1 MARLRAWL
9 SRPAAYCVA
18 ILYAKAGMIP
28 FLLLRKAFVRT
39 MDKKA
44 ILAVVL
50 SMVIWIGWQKYYL
63 EPIQQRN
70 AAVQK
75 AEQEAQ
81 ASANKR
87 DELKADLDAKGIIS
101 PAEKSEI
108 ASRARQFQNLEND
121 STNVL
126 VTNSGAA
133 IEGWQLK
140 GFSPTLEK
148 KDVKIGLEGATG
160 FSNQLSLRFNDANMS
175 AEVARNWDSLERTGD
190 RGVVAKLSAPSVQAE
205 KQFVL
210 DEKGY
215 GATLQYKLR
224 FTNAVP
230 TYVFL
235 DLFGSPKREHDTEG
249 SIFGQAPD
257 KVHVTFRDPQ
267 GRHAEIAASYK
278 ETKESASG
286 VKWMGLDTRYFVL
299 AAVPTDASKD
309 AGAQVAQDNS
319 RGAPAVRG
327 TLVFPTNGAKEMTV
341 STRVFFGP
349 KDMESL
355 RAVDP
360 ILTDTIDFGWTSFL
374 AIPLL
379 QALKWLYTFVHNY
392 GLAIIILTFLIK
404 MALLPLTYK
413 SMKSM
418 SKIAKLQPQLNALR
432 EKYKDDREK
441 LNVEMMTFM
450 KTNGYNPVGGCLPIL
465 IQMPI
470 FFALYRVLFN
480 SMELYQAP
488 FGLWIHDLS
497 SPDPLFIT
505 PVLLCGLM
513 FLQQKLSPT
522 TATDPTQQKMM
533 QIMPV
538 IFGVFMLMLP
548 AGLNVYMVVNSAT
561 SIAQQLFLNKKL
573 GIGRYAP
580 KDPVKV

>member
-1 MARLRAWL
+1 
-9 SRPAAYCVA
+9 
-18 ILYAKAGMIP
+18 
-28 FLLLRKAFVRT
+28 

-63 EPIQQRN
+63 EPIQQKN

-81 ASANKR
+81 SAAKKR
-87 DELKADLDAKGIIS
+87 DELKADLDAKGVIS
-101 PAEKSEI
+101 PAEKKEI
-108 ASRARQFQNLEND
+108 ASRARLFQNLEND

-126 VTNSGAA
+126 VTNSAAA

-140 GFSPTLEK
+140 GYSPTLEK

-160 FSNQLSLRFNDANMS
+160 FANQIGLRFSDANMS
-175 AEVARNWDSLERTGD
+175 AEVARNWDSLEPAGARA
-190 RGVVAKLSAPSVQAE
+190 VVAKLAAPLVTAE
-205 KQFVL
+205 KHFTL

-215 GATLQYKLR
+215 GAVLEYKLR
-224 FTNAVP
+224 FNQAVP
-230 TYVFL
+230 PFVFL
-235 DLFGSPKREHDTEG
+235 DFFGSPKREHDTEG

-257 KVHVTFRDPQ
+257 KVHVTFRDGQ
-267 GRHAEIAASYK
+267 GRHAEIAANHK
-278 ETKESASG
+278 ETKEAGNG

-299 AAVPTDASKD
+299 AAVPTEASKD

-319 RGAPAVRG
+319 RGVPAVRG
-327 TLVFPTNGAKEMTV
+327 SLVFPTNGAKEVTI

-392 GLAIIILTFLIK
+392 GLAIIVLTFLIK

-418 SKIAKLQPQLNALR
+418 SKMSKLQPQLNAIR
-432 EKYKDDREK
+432 EKYKDNKEK
-441 LNVEMMTFM
+441 LNVETMNFM

-488 FGLWIHDLS
+488 FFAWIHDLS

-561 SIAQQLFLNKKL
+561 TIVQQLFLNKKL